1 VIRSKH
7 WFKVPSKSVLE
18 ALPEM
23 LWRPIQE
30 RSAASETAGLMVYVA
45 LIFSSEIGE
54 SPLPHGLQL
63 SDASY
68 DDLQVAT
75 GLSRKLVANGL
86 ARLIEL
92 ALIEPIGS
100 HQKRR
105 YVIVWKGTTG
115 GWFKLPCQAIA
126 REQKI
131 IPFANFT
138 LRSKHE
144 LHAMKLYLYL
154 AACRSN
160 GRQDSLASYE
170 TIHDRIGI
178 PEKDIRK
185 AISVLIGVGLLRS
198 VHREHEAELNSYGPN
213 QYFLTGCE
221 KLRGHDSDPLA

>member
-1 VIRSKH
+1 MIRSRH
-7 WFKVPSKSVLE
+7 WFKVPSESVLE

-23 LWRPIQE
+23 LWRPNQE
-30 RSAASETAGLMVYVA
+30 RSAASETAALMVYVA
-45 LIFSSEIGE
+45 LVFSSELGE
-54 SPLPHGLQL
+54 WPLPPGAQI
-63 SDASY
+63 SAASY

-92 ALIEPIGS
+92 TLIEPIGS

-105 YVIVWKGTTG
+105 YLIVWKGVTG
-115 GWFKLPCQAIA
+115 GWFKLPCQAIT

-131 IPFANFT
+131 MPFANFT

-154 AACRSN
+154 AARRRN
-160 GRQDSLASYE
+160 ERQDSLASYE
-170 TIHDRIGI
+170 TINRAIGI

-185 AISVLIGVGLLRS
+185 AISLLIGVGLLRS
-198 VHREHEAELNSYGPN
+198 VHRDHEVELNSYGPN
-213 QYFLTGCE
+213 QYFLTGSE
-221 KLRGHDSDPLA
+221 KLRGYSSDLSE